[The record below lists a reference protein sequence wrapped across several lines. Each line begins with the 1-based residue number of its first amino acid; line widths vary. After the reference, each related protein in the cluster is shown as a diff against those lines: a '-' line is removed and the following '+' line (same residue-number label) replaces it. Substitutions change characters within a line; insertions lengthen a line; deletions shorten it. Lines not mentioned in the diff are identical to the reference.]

1 MKSSSTDE
9 QVGRRAARF
18 KYLVLTLAVTAVCPV
33 SAVHAQQVIPSR
45 VDARRELHM
54 KVPRTFSVAAVG
66 DIIQMRAISTMS
78 DPSVQA
84 WIRIVR
90 HADVAF
96 ANMESSI
103 ADLATFRGDA
113 ESRIRVGPQS
123 VAKDIREMGFDVV
136 NRASN
141 WWVRDA
147 AADTDQALD
156 MAGIVHAG
164 DGPDLQT
171 AREAQF
177 CDTPKG
183 RVAIVGMVATGA
195 QVSTRN
201 DATYAFGNAPGD
213 WGVNPI
219 KVTRYLVVSP
229 AELAQLKAWKARLYE
244 RRNTVSNPTP
254 DAAPEPDDEVDFF
267 GARYTSK
274 GVPGDYRYE
283 PSQTDLEEIL
293 EAIRSGKMA
302 ADFLV
307 ANIHI
312 HDGYCALQRTHFS
325 DRPPQFLV
333 NLAHEAID
341 NGADMFV
348 AHGEHVLGGVEI
360 YRGKPIFYGMS
371 SFIYELPLTHVETE
385 PSAAASSANYGVPP
399 ERGLT
404 TPTEL
409 ALKRWNFVLQ
419 PDNMQAILAV
429 VRFDRRALVSVT
441 IYPIDTGYGRSIT
454 MMGVP
459 RLAHGAAA
467 QKILR
472 RIARLS
478 REFGTA
484 LDIEGD
490 VGLIRGLGGLRVS
503 SGDRVTPARVR

>member
-1 MKSSSTDE
+1 MSSSGSDA
-9 QVGRRAARF
+9 QVGQRAARF
-18 KYLVLTLAVTAVCPV
+18 KRLVLALVVATMCRV
-33 SAVHAQQVIPSR
+33 SAVHSQQVIPSR
-45 VDARRELHM
+45 VDVQRELHM
-54 KVPRTFSVAAVG
+54 KVPESFSVAAVG
-66 DIIQMRAISTMS
+66 DIIQMRVISTMS

-90 HADVAF
+90 HADVGF

-113 ESRIRVGPQS
+113 ESRIRVGPAS
-123 VAKDIREMGFDVV
+123 VAKDIRAMGFDVV

-156 MAGIVHAG
+156 VVGIVHAG

-177 CDTPKG
+177 YDTPRG
-183 RVAIVGMVATGA
+183 RVAMVGMVATGA

-201 DATYAFGNAPGD
+201 DATYAYGNAPGD

-219 KVTRYLVVSP
+219 KVTRYLAVSP
-229 AELAQLKAWKARLYE
+229 AELAQLKDWKARLYE
-244 RRNTVSNPTP
+244 RRNTVSNPIT
-254 DAAPEPDDEVDFF
+254 DAAPEPKDEVDFF

-274 GVPGDYRYE
+274 GVPGDYLYE
-283 PSQTDLEEIL
+283 PDRTDLGEIM
-293 EAIRSGKMA
+293 ESIRSGKMA

-307 ANIHI
+307 ANIHV

-325 DRPPQFLV
+325 DRPSQFLV

-348 AHGEHVLGGVEI
+348 AHGEHVLGGIEI
-360 YRGKPIFYGMS
+360 YHGKPIFYGMS
-371 SFIYELPLTHVETE
+371 SFIYELPLTHVQTE
-385 PSAAASSANYGVPP
+385 PSEVAGGSSHSASP
-399 ERGLT
+399 ERGVT

-429 VRFDRRALVSVT
+429 AHFDHRALLSVT
-441 IYPIDTGYGRSIT
+441 IYPIDTGYGRPIT
-454 MMGVP
+454 MMGIP
-459 RLAHGAAA
+459 RLAKGKTA
-467 QKILR
+467 QRILQR
-472 RIARLS
+472 VARLS
-478 REFGTA
+478 KEFGTVVRIDG
-484 LDIEGD
+484 DIGL
-490 VGLIRGLGGLRVS
+490 VGG
-503 SGDRVTPARVR
+503 